1 MAQQRVSSSVRPV
14 PSRQNGRVVISP
26 ELAYHRYQSLV
37 SQGGNGAP
45 GYQAEP
51 ARKQISDFDLR
62 LQRFFGT
69 FVLSPLFLISTLS
82 VMLWFPEDL
91 IRRITTPLSSIQF
104 WELAGKRIFDI
115 IMSIMGFIFCSM
127 FFFVIPIIIK
137 LDSRG
142 PVFYRQIRVGM
153 NNRKRDRRVINL
165 HVEHDRRKGDRRQV
179 NLYGRPFWV
188 IKFRT
193 MTQDAEQK
201 SGAVWAQKNDPRV
214 TMVGN
219 ILRFTHVDEIPQFYN
234 VLCGE
239 MSMVGPRPERPQFFP
254 AIMDRVPNFPKRL
267 QVKPGMTGIAQIV
280 CGYDVT
286 IEGVRNKLRYDLLY
300 VRNSGLKADI
310 VILLRTFWV
319 IVRGKEV
326 LD

>member
-26 ELAYHRYQSLV
+26 ELAYLRYQSLV
-37 SQGGNGAP
+37 TQGGNGVS

-62 LQRFFGT
+62 LQRFLGT

-115 IMSIMGFIFCSM
+115 LMSIMGFIFCSM

-165 HVEHDRRKGDRRQV
+165 DVEHDRRKGDRRQV

-310 VILLRTFWV
+310 VILFRTFWV